1 MANKEWIKKGV
12 DGLEFGERLGDLI
25 AHYKTTAT
33 AIAKEAGIS
42 QSGMSGYLNK
52 DRAPDCASII
62 ALAKHFGV
70 STDYLLGLSTV
81 KTPSTDMQ
89 AIISYTGLSEE
100 NALTL
105 HRMKVGSF
113 SPVVSAPS
121 GDLETINASEP
132 YLDCLNDLLA
142 AIGTQKESVIRDY
155 MLIRYYADGVKFYD
169 PNYFD
174 EVRELEL
181 LEHGHT
187 SVPVRVLIEYKC
199 IQIAKAIERYL
210 LDKYT
215 STESE

>member
-1 MANKEWIKKGV
+1 MANKEWLKKGV

-33 AIAKEAGIS
+33 AIANEVRIPQSAIS
-42 QSGMSGYLNK
+42 EYLNK
-52 DRAPDCASII
+52 NREPSCAAII

-70 STDYLLGLSTV
+70 STDYLLGLSKV
-81 KTPSTDMQ
+81 KTSSTDMQ

-105 HRMKVGSF
+105 HRMQVGRSE
-113 SPVVSAPS
+113 PVVSAHS
-121 GDLETINASEP
+121 GDSEVINASEP

-142 AIGTQKESVIRDY
+142 AMGTQKESLIRDY
-155 MLIRYYADGVKFYD
+155 MLIRYYADGCKSYD
-169 PNYFD
+169 PNYFN
-174 EVRELEL
+174 EYREMEM